1 MALKLNLDGFNTMG
15 QPPKNIRRAEPEP
28 KEEEVSK
35 EEAAPVETE
44 EASNEDF
51 EIASDFDIDLN
62 KEEPK
67 EEPKVEKKELEGHNR
82 EVFSAQPTFTA
93 TQETKK
99 EPNLDNPDDLNIDL
113 SLSADLKVDKEEIDK
128 QFIERAGKKVDNALD
143 REINREKMAIG
154 VPSAP
159 IPSKQ
164 ATKVLCIGGDEQYY
178 RTALSKLNQVYDDI
192 NFIKYAATAGK
203 PTFYLIDTL
212 NPDIILIWYKAQV
225 QTALQFWNSVQNDV
239 DDNGVPYRDK
249 YRNRRVVVIAP
260 NDLNKEME
268 MRNADLK
275 YFVKEK
281 NPRTHAVD
289 LEELVEVIREAK
301 RDIDEK
307 YDDGMST
314 PQAEKQT
321 MVEEPIQEQPAPQAV
336 EERPVPV
343 NPNERMFRQAQAPVA
358 PRFMPQTTEAPAP
371 SKIICVYSATGGA
384 GKTTFATNLSA
395 ILAKYSNQDGA
406 SNYRVALVAY
416 NLACQSIDL
425 FFNIKS
431 DKNVG
436 TLAQESSAYSSSD
449 NGEVKISTEQMRSLV
464 SQYMYNDPRTGLDIL
479 LGITVPLEFDR
490 IDKGFTTCLFQALK
504 TMYDVVIVDMS
515 TDIAKTPVLEALNAS
530 DEIYYIMPMDVPSI
544 RNTRVLIR
552 FFTGLFKFTPDQIK
566 VILNKVNLDNEEFGV
581 DQVYQA
587 MASDE
592 CPPSGTIPYIEK
604 DVLSSINRGVPIAL
618 EDFGNPVSQAI
629 YSIAAIINPMIES
642 PATDSSQKEEEKTGF
657 MGKLFGGK
665 KKQKTTEKPQKPA
678 KTTKHIGFYKKTE
691 EAPAMEE
698 VEEEKPKK
706 RSLFASKHKAE
717 KSEVE
722 KPKKR
727 GLSIKTPKEASPQ
740 NDVGEEPMEEKPKKQ
755 GFFAK
760 LFGGGKKKKQP
771 KVVNK
776 KKPLFGGLLEKGKGK
791 SEPVEEE
798 PKAPVRAS
806 RTAGS
811 GRLHSIRPRRRE

>member
-15 QPPKNIRRAEPEP
+15 QPPKTIRRAEPEP
-28 KEEEVSK
+28 KEEEAPK
-35 EEAAPVETE
+35 GETAPVETE

-62 KEEPK
+62 K

-93 TQETKK
+93 TQEAKN
-99 EPNLDNPDDLNIDL
+99 EPNLDNLDDLNIDL

-128 QFIERAGKKVDNALD
+128 QFIERAVKKVDNALD

-307 YDDGMST
+307 YDDVMST

-321 MVEEPIQEQPAPQAV
+321 TVEETMQEQPAPQAV

-343 NPNERMFRQAQAPVA
+343 NPNERMFSQAQAPVA
-358 PRFMPQTTEAPAP
+358 PRFMPPITEAPAP

-406 SNYRVALVAY
+406 NNYRVALVEY

-436 TLAQESSAYSSSD
+436 TLAQEASSYSSSD

-618 EDFGNPVSQAI
+618 EDFENPVSQAI

-642 PATDSSQKEEEKTGF
+642 PATDSSQKEKEKTGF
-657 MGKLFGGK
+657 MGKLFGGSK
-665 KKQKTTEKPQKPA
+665 KKQKAAEKPQKSA
-678 KTTKHIGFYKKTE
+678 KTTKHIGFHKKAE
-691 EAPAMEE
+691 EAPVMEE
-698 VEEEKPKK
+698 AEEEKPKK

-717 KSEVE
+717 AE

-727 GLSIKTPKEASPQ
+727 GLFSKAPKESSPK
-740 NDVGEEPMEEKPKKQ
+740 NDVEEEPKKQ
-755 GFFAK
+755 SFFAK
-760 LFGGGKKKKQP
+760 LFGGGKKKKQS
-771 KVVNK
+771 KIVNK
-776 KKPLFGGLLEKGKGK
+776 KKPMFGGLLEKGKGK

-806 RTAGS
+806 RPAGS

>member
-15 QPPKNIRRAEPEP
+15 QPPKTIRRAEPEP
-28 KEEEVSK
+28 KEEEAPK

-82 EVFSAQPTFTA
+82 EVFSAQPTFAA

-99 EPNLDNPDDLNIDL
+99 EPNLDNLDDLNIDL

-128 QFIERAGKKVDNALD
+128 QFIERAGKKVDNVLD

-321 MVEEPIQEQPAPQAV
+321 TVEETMQEQPAPQAV

-358 PRFMPQTTEAPAP
+358 PRFMPPMTEAPAP

-406 SNYRVALVAY
+406 NNYRVALVEY

-436 TLAQESSAYSSSD
+436 TLAQEASSYSSSD

-642 PATDSSQKEEEKTGF
+642 PATDSSQKEKEKTGF
-657 MGKLFGGK
+657 MGKLFGGSK
-665 KKQKTTEKPQKPA
+665 KKQKAAEKPQKPA
-678 KTTKHIGFYKKTE
+678 KTTKHIGLHKKAE

-698 VEEEKPKK
+698 AEEEEPKK

-717 KSEVE
+717 AE
-722 KPKKR
+722 KPKKH
-727 GLSIKTPKEASPQ
+727 GLFSKTPKESPPK
-740 NDVGEEPMEEKPKKQ
+740 NDVEEEPKKLS
-755 GFFAK
+755 FFAK
-760 LFGGGKKKKQP
+760 LFGGGKKKKQS
-771 KVVNK
+771 KIVNK
-776 KKPLFGGLLEKGKGK
+776 KKPMFGGLLGKGKGK

-806 RTAGS
+806 RPSGS